1 MGWSAPLF
9 SPDLNIAVI
18 LLNPRSY
25 LRLIIERS
33 NELCKI
39 KSPWDSKKKTGWWEG
54 NFVICKAL
62 DSRLC
67 LSHCGHRALETLWK
81 RMSIWSVDALARF
94 GGNPLV
100 VRLQWPTEGL
110 TAKMWIW
117 TRGCGHHWSKRL
129 AEPLTESYRR
139 HMTHDCT
146 GERKISSSRIKF
158 RGPALLWEVGCLLGN
173 PLPGALVSVAS
184 SSPKGVPLNY
194 VTVQGVARAG
204 NSWCVHGRGDGK
216 EEKNKKEMWYRCFGG
231 LLRRCN
237 HILTAPHQ

>member
-25 LRLIIERS
+25 LRLIIKRS

-67 LSHCGHRALETLWK
+67 LSHCGHHALETLWK

-100 VRLQWPTEGL
+100 VRL
-110 TAKMWIW
+110 
-117 TRGCGHHWSKRL
+117 H
-129 AEPLTESYRR
+129 
-139 HMTHDCT
+139 
-146 GERKISSSRIKF
+146 
-158 RGPALLWEVGCLLGN
+158 
-173 PLPGALVSVAS
+173 
-184 SSPKGVPLNY
+184 
-194 VTVQGVARAG
+194 
-204 NSWCVHGRGDGK
+204 
-216 EEKNKKEMWYRCFGG
+216 G
-231 LLRRCN
+231 LLKDLLPKCGSELEDVVTTEVRDWLSPLLNPTGAIWHTTGLVRGRFLPP
-237 HILTAPHQ
+237 ILSLVAQLCSGRLVVC